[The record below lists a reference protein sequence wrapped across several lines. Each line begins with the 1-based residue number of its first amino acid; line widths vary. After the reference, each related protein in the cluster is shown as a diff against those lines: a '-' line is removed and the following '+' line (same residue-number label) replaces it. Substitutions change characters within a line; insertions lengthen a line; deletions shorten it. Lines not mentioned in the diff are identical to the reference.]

1 MRKPSKVKVLN
12 YEELNKRSWIKKVL
26 VVKGDNVLF
35 DDEPSKAPDD
45 IKKLIRENKEI
56 NKRGMSV

>member
-26 VVKGDNVLF
+26 VVKGDKVLF
-35 DDEPSKAPDD
+35 DDEPSKAPEN
-45 IKKLIRENKEI
+45 IKKLIRETEII
-56 NKRGMSV
+56 NKRS